1 MYIYIDIYIYMII
14 YTVYVYQLC
23 IAGLGSKCFSM
34 FIPRKH
40 HLLGAVPRRASP
52 RTCWAQSSN
61 IAVRHL
67 RTTTVLLNRWGT

>member
-1 MYIYIDIYIYMII
+1 MYIYIDIYMII

-52 RTCWAQSSN
+52 RTWAQSSN

-67 RTTTVLLNRWGT
+67 RTTTVTTVLLNGT

>member
-1 MYIYIDIYIYMII
+1 MYMYIYIYDYMII
-14 YTVYVYQLC
+14 YIYQLC
-23 IAGLGSKCFSM
+23 IAGLGSKCFNM
-34 FIPRKH
+34 FIPRK

-67 RTTTVLLNRWGT
+67 RTTTVTTVLLNRT